1 MGQNIF
7 IEHETAWTVL
17 TLNRPEK
24 LNPLDWSTV
33 KELKDAV
40 GQLGAGPPVL
50 VTGAGRAFCAGGDL
64 EGYISLYRHPDD
76 FRSFLHDFRD
86 MLLAI
91 EQSERIF
98 IAVVNGACAAGGLEL
113 LLACDIVL
121 AAQEAQ
127 IGDAHLNFGQL
138 PGAGGSQ
145 RLPRA
150 IGSLRAKHLMFSG
163 RFLSGREAVEIGLAN
178 ETVPGSELM
187 PRAQAFARK
196 LAAHSPSGLRGA
208 KHLVNQGMEM
218 PLAEALEF
226 EIGYVHR
233 YATTDPDA
241 TEGLHAF
248 AEKRQP
254 AYRPFKG

>member
-1 MGQNIF
+1 MGQNIL
-7 IEHETAWTVL
+7 IEHDAACTVL

-33 KELKDAV
+33 RELKEAV
-40 GQLGAGPPVL
+40 NQLGAGPPVL

-64 EGYISLYRHPDD
+64 TGYIGLYKRPED
-76 FRSFLHDFRD
+76 FRAFLFDFRD
-86 MLLAI
+86 MLVAI
-91 EQSERIF
+91 ERSERIF
-98 IAVVNGACAAGGLEL
+98 IAAINGACAAGGLEL

-121 AAQEAQ
+121 AAQDAQ

-150 IGSLRAKHLMFSG
+150 IGSLRAKHLMLSG
-163 RFLSGREAVEIGLAN
+163 RFLSGQEAMDIGLAN
-178 ETVPGSELM
+178 EVVPGSELM
-187 PRAQAFARK
+187 PRARAFARK
-196 LAAHSPSGLRGA
+196 LVEHSPGGLRGV
-208 KHLVNQGMEM
+208 KHLVNQGMGM

-226 EIGYVHR
+226 EIDYVHR
-233 YATTDPDA
+233 YATTDTDA
-241 TEGLHAF
+241 TEGLRAF

-254 AYRPFKG
+254 AYRSFKG